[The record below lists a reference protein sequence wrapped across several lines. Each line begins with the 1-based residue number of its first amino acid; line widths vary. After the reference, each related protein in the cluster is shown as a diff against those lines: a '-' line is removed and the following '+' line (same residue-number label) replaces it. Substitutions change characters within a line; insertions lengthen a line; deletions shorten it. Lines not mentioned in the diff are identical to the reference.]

1 MEIGMDELEHLRE
14 AVEQKAGRRM
24 TVHGD
29 YEYLAGLIFEA
40 LHMQISPTTL
50 KRLWGK
56 LDEAVVPRRSTIDIL
71 AQFVGAEDWTNFCK
85 RLESETPEG
94 ETQAV
99 HRGTARLWY
108 AVFGGL
114 GVALLALLLWLF
126 HPWNGETQADDE
138 RFILRQ
144 GQAFDSFADY
154 LRLFGLT
161 EGDSPWYR
169 PVPHHPVLCL
179 WGPRYHHPEWHNDGN
194 PDSLMP
200 TITEYWEPLDSLGV
214 GDKEMLVRRMN
225 SDAYFV
231 ARRLNEV
238 RLTFMS
244 NLPADTAHFVFLG
257 VYRLSLSQSDT
268 TCLVWE
274 RVANEADLRRLDFL
288 ENFRN

>member
-1 MEIGMDELEHLRE
+1 MDELEHLRE
-14 AVEQKAGRRM
+14 DVEQKAGRRM

-29 YEYLAGLIFEA
+29 YKYLAGLIFEA

-56 LDEAVVPRRSTIDIL
+56 LDEAVVPRRSTLDIL

-85 RLESETPEG
+85 RLASETPEG

-99 HRGTARLWY
+99 HRGTGRLWY

-200 TITEYWEPLDSLGV
+200 TITEYWEPLYSLGLE
-214 GDKEMLVRRMN
+214 DKEMLVRRMN

-268 TCLVWE
+268 TRLVWE
-274 RVANEADLRRLDFL
+274 RVANEADLRRLDYL